1 MFFPFFAS
9 PFQFGSRVFVPHPN
23 PDEPV
28 RASHVLIF
36 IRAWESV
43 LNVPIPRDQSARFVL

>member
-9 PFQFGSRVFVPHPN
+9 PFQFGSRVFVPQPN

-36 IRAWESV
+36 ICAWESV